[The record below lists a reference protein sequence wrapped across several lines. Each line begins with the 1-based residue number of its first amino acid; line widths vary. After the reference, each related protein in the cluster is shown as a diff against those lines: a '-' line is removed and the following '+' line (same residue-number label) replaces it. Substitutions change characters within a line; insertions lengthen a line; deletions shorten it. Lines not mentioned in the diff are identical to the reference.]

1 MSYKLVNVFVFL
13 VVVFLS
19 IHLFTNHVDWNSKK
33 PLSLTDKFYITTSN
47 VSTVGYGDFLP
58 VTKRSRFLVS
68 CIHFIILIQLTMI
81 LGCVSCD
88 NVLTVLPMRILKI
101 IMIQTFFSFVFVYF
115 TKNNE
120 WVFPL
125 NSDTNNYETMLY
137 FTQTTLTTCGYG
149 DIYPTTQKTKIMT
162 ILMHFIIMLELI

>member
-13 VVVFLS
+13 ALVFVS
-19 IHLFTNHVDWNSKK
+19 IHLFTNHGDWNSKK

-58 VTKRSRFLVS
+58 VTKRSRYLVS
-68 CIHFIILIQLTMI
+68 WIHFIILIQLTMI
-81 LGCVSCD
+81 LGGVSRE
-88 NVLTVLPMRILKI
+88 NVLSVLPKRVLKI
-101 IMIQTFFSFVFVYF
+101 VMIQTFFSFVFVYL

-137 FTQTTLTTCGYG
+137 FTQTTFTTCGYG

-162 ILMHFIIMLELI
+162 MLMHFIIMLELI

>member
-1 MSYKLVNVFVFL
+1 
-13 VVVFLS
+13 
-19 IHLFTNHVDWNSKK
+19 
-33 PLSLTDKFYITTSN
+33 
-47 VSTVGYGDFLP
+47 
-58 VTKRSRFLVS
+58 
-68 CIHFIILIQLTMI
+68 
-81 LGCVSCD
+81 
-88 NVLTVLPMRILKI
+88 LKI
-101 IMIQTFFSFVFVYF
+101 VMIQTFFSFVFVYF